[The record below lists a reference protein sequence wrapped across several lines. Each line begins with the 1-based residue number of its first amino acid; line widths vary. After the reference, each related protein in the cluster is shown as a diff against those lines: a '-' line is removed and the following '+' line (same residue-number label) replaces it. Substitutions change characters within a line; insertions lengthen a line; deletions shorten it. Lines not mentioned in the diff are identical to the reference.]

1 MRLLPVTPPERLV
14 ELLAHPRQLRF
25 ARHARIAQPRSLLRG
40 QSLARR
46 ALLKGLVDRLRQLDE
61 AARVARMPPR
71 PGADPLLVLATGPR
85 NDAVLERLAGHR
97 RQLRRGRARLHRAQV
112 YAPNAPDKPDAGA
125 QPPAPSRPARRL
137 PDWCTRRRCAS
148 GLRRWAR

>member
-46 ALLKGLVDRLRQLDE
+46 ALLKGLVDRLRQLDQ

-97 RQLRRGRARLHRAQV
+97 RQLRRRGRARVHRAQV
-112 YAPNAPDKPDAGA
+112 YAPNVTYRPDAGA
-125 QPPAPSRPARRL
+125 QP
-137 PDWCTRRRCAS
+137 
-148 GLRRWAR
+148 